1 LYKVV
6 QPEWIMDSVEAGKLL
21 SWQNYRLNSPVEVHQ
36 KEISFQNQGKSTKT
50 EGTSSAPHPI
60 VVERD
65 EISNTASVDT
75 AREEVH
81 EDEKIPL
88 TTLPKSPK
96 GKQVAPISGSDL
108 NSALLA
114 SDWARE
120 NSSVNPEFLNR
131 YYTTSRLH
139 YLSMWKAELKS
150 IVTKLRIQQSS
161 QSPKPKIPRSEKT
174 RIMYVSNVKQ
184 ELR

>member
-88 TTLPKSPK
+88 TTSPKSP
-96 GKQVAPISGSDL
+96 
-108 NSALLA
+108 